1 MGGGVPTFA
10 GADREIV
17 GIVGDVRV
25 RPSFGGQG
33 IESGPLVALPLV
45 LIPASQTTDA
55 SFRLVHTWFTPVWSV
70 RSRDMRLAAA
80 ALQRAISGRPTRC
93 CRFLPVRG
101 MDVVMSAAMAE
112 QRLLMTLVGILA
124 GASILWRPVIG
135 VHGVIAHTVAE
146 RRREFGIRIALG
158 ATAGHAVRSVSL
170 SGVTL
175 AAIGAVTGGLLSI
188 PATSLVRS
196 FLWRVEVH
204 DAWTYAGVA
213 IALLVVATIASVLP
227 ALRSLRLNPAETL
240 RN

>member
-1 MGGGVPTFA
+1 VRVG

-17 GIVGDVRV
+17 GVVGDVRV

-45 LIPASQTTDA
+45 LIPASQTPDA
-55 SFRLVHTWFTPVWSV
+55 YFRVAHTWFTPVWSV
-70 RSRDMRLAAA
+70 RSRDVRLAAT
-80 ALQRAISGRPTRC
+80 ALQRAIGETDPL
-93 CRFLPVRG
+93 LPISAVRG
-101 MDVVMSAAMAE
+101 MDEVMSAAMTE
-112 QRLLMTLVGILA
+112 QRLLMTLVGVLA
-124 GASILWRPVIG
+124 GAAILLAAIG

-158 ATAGHAVRSVSL
+158 ATAAHAVRSVSL
-170 SGVTL
+170 DGITL

-196 FLWRVEVH
+196 FLWRVEVR
-204 DAWTYAGVA
+204 DPWTYAGVA
-213 IALLVVATIASVLP
+213 IALLIVGAVASVVP
-227 ALRSLRLNPAETL
+227 ALRLLRLNPAETL